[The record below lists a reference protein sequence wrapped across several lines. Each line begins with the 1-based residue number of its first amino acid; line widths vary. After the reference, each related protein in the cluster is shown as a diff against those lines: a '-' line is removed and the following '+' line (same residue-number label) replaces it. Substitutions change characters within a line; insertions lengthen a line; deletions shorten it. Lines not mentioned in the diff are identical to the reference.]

1 MDTTNAWSDV
11 WAQIVPKFGQIIFS
25 VALFAAVLI
34 VAFWIASKARG
45 VAERPTVIT
54 LMLGPAV
61 VLVTIGLVIPGLQT
75 ILFSFRDPYGT
86 TFVGLK
92 NFGWAFTD
100 PGMRQTL
107 TNTVLWIVLAP
118 VLSTG
123 LGLLLAV
130 LVDRIKHEALAKAL
144 IFMPMAISFVG
155 ASVVWKFVYAY
166 ASPENPQIGLLEQ
179 IVMAFGV
186 KDPPNWI
193 LTTPLNTFLLMV
205 IYIWV
210 QTGFSMV
217 VLSAAI
223 KAVPMDINEAASLDG
238 ATGGT
243 LFRTITMPIVRGTFV
258 VVLTTA
264 MVATLK
270 LFDIVRTMTGGNFGT
285 SVLANEMYSQTFV
298 QFNSGHGAALAV
310 ILFIGVAP
318 MIWYNVR
325 SLRKERTIR

>member
-1 MDTTNAWSDV
+1 MTTNAWSDV
-11 WAQIVPKFGQIIFS
+11 WSQLVPKFGQILIS
-25 VALFAAVLI
+25 VAMFAAVLI
-34 VAFWIASKARG
+34 IAFWLASRARG
-45 VAERPTVIT
+45 KAERPVVVT
-54 LMLGPAV
+54 LMLGPAI
-61 VLVTIGLVIPGLQT
+61 VLVSIGLVVPGLQT
-75 ILFSFRDPYGT
+75 ILFAFRDAYGAKY
-86 TFVGLK
+86 VGLQ

-107 TNTVLWIVLAP
+107 TNTVVWIVLAP
-118 VLSTG
+118 ILSTG
-123 LGLLLAV
+123 IGLLLAV
-130 LVDRIKHEALAKAL
+130 LVDRIKREALAKAL

-166 ASPENPQIGLLEQ
+166 ASPENPQIGLLSR
-179 IVMAFGV
+179 IVMALGISN
-186 KDPPNWI
+186 PPNWM
-193 LTTPLNTFLLMV
+193 LAQPLNTFLLMI

-210 QTGFSMV
+210 QTGFAMV

-223 KAVPMDINEAASLDG
+223 KAVPTDINEAASLDG
-238 ATGGT
+238 ATGFT
-243 LFRTITMPIVRGTFV
+243 LFRTITMPMVRGTFV

-298 QFNSGHGAALAV
+298 QFNPGHGAALAV
-310 ILFIGVAP
+310 ILFLGVTP

>member
-1 MDTTNAWSDV
+1 MTTTNAWSDV
-11 WAQIVPKFGQIIFS
+11 WSQLVPKFGQILFS
-25 VALFAAVLI
+25 IALFAAVLVI
-34 VAFWIASKARG
+34 AFWLASRARG
-45 VAERPTVIT
+45 KAERPVVVT
-54 LMLGPAV
+54 LMLGPAI
-61 VLVTIGLVIPGLQT
+61 VLVAIGLVVPGLQT
-75 ILFSFRDPYGT
+75 ILFSVRDPYGQG
-86 TFVGLK
+86 FVGLQ

-118 VLSTG
+118 ILSTG
-123 LGLLLAV
+123 IGLLLAV
-130 LVDRIKHEALAKAL
+130 LVDRIKREALAKAL

-155 ASVVWKFVYAY
+155 ASVVWKFVYQY
-166 ASPENPQIGLLEQ
+166 AGPGNPQIGLLSS

-186 KDPPNWI
+186 KNPPNWM
-193 LTTPLNTFLLMV
+193 LTQPLNTFLLMV

-210 QTGFSMV
+210 QTGFAMV

-238 ATGGT
+238 ATGFR
-243 LFRTITMPIVRGTFV
+243 LFRTITMPMVRGTFV

-310 ILFIGVAP
+310 ILFIGVTP

>member
-1 MDTTNAWSDV
+1 MTTTNAWSDV
-11 WAQIVPKFGQIIFS
+11 WSQLVPKFGQILFS
-25 VALFAAVLI
+25 IALFAAVLVI
-34 VAFWIASKARG
+34 AFWLASRARG
-45 VAERPTVIT
+45 KAERPVVVT
-54 LMLGPAV
+54 LMLGPAI
-61 VLVTIGLVIPGLQT
+61 VLVAIGLVVPGLQT
-75 ILFSFRDPYGT
+75 ILFSVRDPYGQG
-86 TFVGLK
+86 FVGLQ

-118 VLSTG
+118 ILSTG
-123 LGLLLAV
+123 IGLLLAV
-130 LVDRIKHEALAKAL
+130 LVDRIKREALAKAL

-155 ASVVWKFVYAY
+155 ASVVWKFVYQY
-166 ASPENPQIGLLEQ
+166 AGPGNPQIGLLSS

-186 KDPPNWI
+186 KNPPNWM
-193 LTTPLNTFLLMV
+193 LTQPLNTFLLMV

-210 QTGFSMV
+210 QTGFAMV

-238 ATGGT
+238 ATGFR
-243 LFRTITMPIVRGTFV
+243 LFRTITMPMVRGTFV

-285 SVLANEMYSQTFV
+285 SVLAN
-298 QFNSGHGAALAV
+298 
-310 ILFIGVAP
+310 
-318 MIWYNVR
+318 
-325 SLRKERTIR
+325 